1 MNNAGQLYFGVN
13 LNGVQTLN
21 TTKTGGYRDGQWHH
35 VVASLG
41 AGGMRLYVD
50 GALAATR
57 ADVIKGQSYEGVWRI
72 GGDNNASWPSRS
84 TSDYFAGTID
94 EVAVY
99 PRVLSAAQ
107 VASHYTGA
115 TAGNSLPTA
124 AFTLRRLGLAGH
136 LQRFR
141 VLGHRRHHRVVRVDL
156 RRRRHGHRCDA
167 EPLLRGGR

>member
-1 MNNAGQLYFGVN
+1 
-13 LNGVQTLN
+13 
-21 TTKTGGYRDGQWHH
+21 
-35 VVASLG
+35 
-41 AGGMRLYVD
+41 MRLYVD
-50 GALAATR
+50 GALVGTR

-72 GGDNNASWPSRS
+72 GGDNDASWPNRS

-107 VASHYTGA
+107 VANHYNGA

-124 AFTLRRLGLAGH
+124 AFTLRRLGLTRH

-141 VLGHRRHHRVVRVDL
+141 ASDTDGSVASYAWNFGD
-156 RRRRHGHRCDA
+156 
-167 EPLLRGGR
+167 GGTGTGATPSHTYAVGR